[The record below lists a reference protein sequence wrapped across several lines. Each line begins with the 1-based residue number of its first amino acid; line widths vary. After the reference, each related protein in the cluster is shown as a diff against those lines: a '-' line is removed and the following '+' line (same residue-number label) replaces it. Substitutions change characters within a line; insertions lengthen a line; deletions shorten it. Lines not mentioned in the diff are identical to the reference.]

1 MMKFLAQLNLPILFF
16 VELAMLVG
24 FFAFGMS
31 LHLPLAVPI
40 IIALAIP
47 TLVGVIW
54 GMFFAP
60 RAQHDLAQPWN
71 AIGEYALFGL
81 GGAAFIASGR
91 MTIGVIFLIVAFCSE
106 TISLLYPEAAAHFG
120 EK

>member
-16 VELAMLVG
+16 VELAMFVG

-31 LHLPLAVPI
+31 LHLPLAVRI

-47 TLVGVIW
+47 TLVAVLW
-54 GMFFAP
+54 GMYFAP
-60 RAQHDLAQPWN
+60 RANHDLPQPWN
-71 AIGEYALFGL
+71 ALGEYALFGL
-81 GGAAFIASGR
+81 GGLAYIVSGR
-91 MTIGVIFLIVAFCSE
+91 MTIGILFIVIAFSSE